1 MKKIV
6 NILILIVVCFL
17 PTMVDAKAFF
27 TFDNVFE
34 RHLFLNYED
43 SKYYFLDSHISNP
56 TTVGSLLSFDSNNDL
71 VSEEALFG
79 EDESENFVINQNV
92 LEYYRYMFHLNNY
105 GVTIED
111 IENDYF
117 YVVYYYDE
125 NIMIANLNDGSSS
138 EVSFNDDLNVT
149 KRILGKSY
157 DVYKILTDRGLYVNY
172 ITEYDGYFVVN
183 YHDDTDGNDYTSVF
197 DYECNE
203 IVKYEVFYALDVNI
217 YIHDK
222 IIYVMENSK
231 KLELFKLDGTKIQT
245 LNISHELIDENMSS
259 EYCTDI
265 DPMVLKVVNN
275 DLFIVYVPSEDGCR
289 KRLSINDVTDY
300 AKTIAY
306 NPFFTLK
313 YNLEFDINTVN
324 SSSGDFT
331 YEEKLDEDGRSYVE
345 LKVVPKNGYSVEEII
360 VTDINGERI
369 EVTDNKFYKPANDV
383 KIEVKYVQG
392 EYIPIPDTFLS
403 KSLTLIIIGLILV
416 GLGIYTIN
424 YVRGESKVDI

>member
-1 MKKIV
+1 M
-6 NILILIVVCFL
+6 
-17 PTMVDAKAFF
+17 
-27 TFDNVFE
+27 
-34 RHLFLNYED
+34 
-43 SKYYFLDSHISNP
+43 
-56 TTVGSLLSFDSNNDL
+56 
-71 VSEEALFG
+71 

-92 LEYYRYMFHLNNY
+92 LEYYRYMFHLDSY
-105 GVTIED
+105 GVMIDD
-111 IENDYF
+111 IDNDVF
-117 YVVYYYDE
+117 YVVTYYDE

-138 EVSFNDDLNVT
+138 EVSFNDDLDFT
-149 KRILGKSY
+149 KRVLGKSY

-345 LKVVPKNGYSVEEII
+345 LKVVPKDGYSVEEII

-369 EVTDNKFYKPANDV
+369 EVTDNKFYKPAKDV
-383 KIEVKYVQG
+383 KIEVKYVLG
-392 EYIPIPDTFLS
+392 EYLPIPDTFLS
-403 KSLTLIIIGLILV
+403 KSLTLIIIGLVLV